1 MEDLFADQTA
11 EASPDKDRAAV
22 DEASFM
28 RYYKIA
34 MKAAAM
40 DGPAPTTEERV
51 IPCPPETSGNVV
63 EVVFGDTPLSRMTV
77 AIKNQMCLEEQMDRF
92 PAVFS
97 RMLALIAMVRRGS
110 LKQWAVSSPTDPQQL
125 LFPDAV
131 VLAAAVAPLD
141 DLAFGVDQFER
152 LVNER
157 VGLAKP
163 RKFVAFAI

>member
-1 MEDLFADQTA
+1 VEDLFADQPGQATP
-11 EASPDKDRAAV
+11 EKERAAV

-34 MKAAAM
+34 MKAASM
-40 DGPAPTTEERV
+40 DGPVPATEERV
-51 IPCPPETSGNVV
+51 IPSPQETSGNVI
-63 EVVFGDTPLSRMTV
+63 EVVFGDTPLSRMTI
-77 AIKNQMCLEEQMDRF
+77 AIKNQMSLEEQMDRF
-92 PAVFS
+92 SAVFS

-110 LKQWAVSSPTDPQQL
+110 LKQWAISSPTDPQQL

-141 DLAFGVDQFER
+141 DLAFEVDQFER

-157 VGLAKP
+157 VGLTRP
-163 RKFVAFAI
+163 RRFVAFAV